1 MLLRPLPQ
9 TQPPHQA
16 RRATNV
22 KLLQAQT
29 PHLMQLLLIPLPLMP
44 LLLLALPF
52 RWRPKLQAWL
62 REPLGY
68 TVMAAVPRH
77 AAQRV
82 QWAHHSNASF
92 SSQQNRS
99 PLESLGVRG

>member
-9 TQPPHQA
+9 TQPPPQA

-22 KLLQAQT
+22 KLPQAQP

-68 TVMAAVPRH
+68 TVIPRH

-82 QWAHHSNASF
+82 QRAHHSNASF